1 MEPQNKLCARKA
13 TWLAF
18 GLIALA
24 ASISS
29 AQDTTP
35 QGSYSETTHVSA
47 LEAQQTV
54 FFNARSIFVFQA
66 ISADATTSSLLSTP
80 SLDTTAIVTKPPT
93 VS

>member
-35 QGSYSETTHVSA
+35 QGSYSETTHVRA
-47 LEAQQTV
+47 PETQ
-54 FFNARSIFVFQA
+54 RA
-66 ISADATTSSLLSTP
+66 IS
-80 SLDTTAIVTKPPT
+80 
-93 VS
+93 

>member
-54 FFNARSIFVFQA
+54 FLTRVQF
-66 ISADATTSSLLSTP
+66 SSFRLSLPMRPLRACFPRRHWT
-80 SLDTTAIVTKPPT
+80 LRQL
-93 VS
+93 